1 MPGEKKRVA
10 FLDLLIECA
19 ENGVVLSDEE
29 VREQVDTIMF
39 EVSLGFWILHIQTI
53 IIALKLNDFEYFQP
67 KKKKNNNYAST
78 PNEINIVNVR
88 S

>member
-1 MPGEKKRVA
+1 MA

-39 EVSLGFWILHIQTI
+39 EVCYNFLVKKTRTQH
-53 IIALKLNDFEYFQP
+53 FEMIPY
-67 KKKKNNNYAST
+67 SR
-78 PNEINIVNVR
+78 INK
-88 S
+88 

>member
-1 MPGEKKRVA
+1 LNFEILGEKKRVA

-39 EVSLGFWILHIQTI
+39 EVSFM
-53 IIALKLNDFEYFQP
+53 KLYFNQ
-67 KKKKNNNYAST
+67 S
-78 PNEINIVNVR
+78 
-88 S
+88 

>member
-1 MPGEKKRVA
+1 MA

-39 EVSLGFWILHIQTI
+39 EVCYRRVTVVKFSHKNVNTKRHVDNT
-53 IIALKLNDFEYFQP
+53 KLN
-67 KKKKNNNYAST
+67 
-78 PNEINIVNVR
+78 INKQDLKVR
-88 S
+88 